1 MKAFFKNLVITIV
14 AVVLAAGVNAQ
25 SQNDYSKK
33 IAPGLLKQDFLVLRD
48 SLQSLHAGLYRY
60 KTESEM
66 NALFDRSYQQ
76 LDHPMTEAD
85 FFAIVS
91 TLVSS
96 IEDGHTE
103 CFLPQDRIKA
113 IIAGVKIF
121 PIQPKYIGDKAYVP
135 CDTKEFPA
143 GTEIVKIDDKPVN
156 EIRKQL
162 FSLLSSDGS
171 IETEKYV
178 KINDG
183 HDPFSYLY
191 FVVYG
196 EKADFKIT
204 YKTSTG
210 ALAEKSLRADLF
222 QKMECAPERP
232 VINQYLSLEYK
243 PGGIAVMTLKT
254 FANEYLERTKEN
266 FENFLAASFKELKEK
281 KITKLIIDLRENGG
295 GEDTNGLLLYR
306 YLTDK
311 PFQYYA
317 SLNSTR
323 HVITD
328 HPNLAIQQPET
339 NNFTG
344 KVEFLTG
351 GKSFSG
357 AAEFSAIARTNSR
370 GTFIGEETAGGY
382 YGNTSGSKIA
392 LILPNTRI
400 RVNIPL
406 TKYVMA
412 VKKAKYNDRGIIP
425 DYPIVPTIQDY
436 LDHKDVQMNFALEL
450 INKKINPSP
459 GCLRMPMRVA
469 LDY

>member
-1 MKAFFKNLVITIV
+1 MKAFLKNLCMTLTLVLSIV
-14 AVVLAAGVNAQ
+14 AARGQ

-33 IAPGLLKQDFLVLRD
+33 IPPELLKQDFKVLRD
-48 SLQSLHAGLYRY
+48 SLQGLHAGLYRY
-60 KTESEM
+60 KTEAEM
-66 NALFDRSYQQ
+66 NAMFDWCDKQ
-76 LDHPMTEAD
+76 LDHPMTGPD
-85 FFAIVS
+85 FFVIVS
-91 TLVSS
+91 RLVSS

-103 CFLPQDRIKA
+103 CFLSQDMIKA
-113 IIAGVKIF
+113 IIAGVRIF

-135 CDTKEFPA
+135 CDTKEFRA

-191 FVVYG
+191 YVVYG
-196 EKADFKIT
+196 EKAGFKIT
-204 YKTSTG
+204 YKTSSG
-210 ALAEKSLRADLF
+210 ELAEKQLSADYF
-222 QKMECAPERP
+222 PNMECVP
-232 VINQYLSLEYK
+232 VRATVNQYLSLEYK
-243 PGGIAVMTLKT
+243 SNGVAVMTLKT

-266 FENFLAASFKELKEK
+266 FENFLAASFKELKDK
-281 KITKLIIDLRENGG
+281 KITKLVIDLRENGG

-311 PFQYYA
+311 PFQYYS
-317 SLNSTR
+317 SLNSTK

-328 HPNLAIQQPET
+328 HPNLATQQPED
-339 NNFTG
+339 NNFTD
-344 KVEFLTG
+344 KVEFLIG

-357 AAEFSAIARTNSR
+357 AAEFSSIARTNSR
-370 GTFIGEETAGGY
+370 GIFIGEETAGGY
-382 YGNTSGSKIA
+382 YGNTSGSKFA
-392 LILPNTRI
+392 LVLPNTKI

-412 VKKAKYNDRGIIP
+412 VKKVKFKDRGIIP
-425 DYPIVPTIQDY
+425 DYTIVPAINDY
-436 LDHKDVQMNFALEL
+436 LQQKDTQMDFALKL
-450 INKKINPSP
+450 INK
-459 GCLRMPMRVA
+459 
-469 LDY
+469 

>member
-1 MKAFFKNLVITIV
+1 MSASV
-14 AVVLAAGVNAQ
+14 AGAYCQAQ
-25 SQNDYSKK
+25 NNYAKK
-33 IAPGLLKQDFLVLRD
+33 VPVELLKQDFQVLRD
-48 SLQSLHAGLYRY
+48 SLQNLHAGLYRY
-60 KTESEM
+60 KTEGEM
-66 NALFDRSYQQ
+66 NAMFDSCYQQ
-76 LDHPMTEAD
+76 LDHPMTGTD
-85 FFAIVS
+85 FFSIVS
-91 TLVSS
+91 SLVSS

-103 CFLPQDRIKA
+103 CFLPQDMIKA
-113 IIAGVKIF
+113 IIANVKVF

-135 CDTKEFPA
+135 CDTRLFPA

-156 EIRKQL
+156 EIRKHL
-162 FSLLSSDGS
+162 FRLLSSDGS

-191 FVVYG
+191 YVVYG

-204 YKTSTG
+204 YKTSSG
-210 ALAEKSLRADLF
+210 ALADKALPADYF
-222 QKMECAPERP
+222 PKMECAPATAI
-232 VINQYLSLEYK
+232 VNQYLSLVYK
-243 PGGIAVMTLKT
+243 PEGVAVMTLKT

-306 YLTDK
+306 YLADK
-311 PFQYYA
+311 PFQYYE
-317 SLNSTR
+317 SLNSTK

-328 HPNLAIQQPET
+328 HPNLATQQPED

-344 KVEFLTG
+344 KVEFLIG

-357 AAEFSAIARTNSR
+357 AAEFSSVARSNSR
-370 GTFIGEETAGGY
+370 GLFIGEETAGGY

-392 LILPNTRI
+392 LVLPNTKI

-412 VKKAKYNDRGIIP
+412 VRKVKYKNRGIIP
-425 DYPIVPTIQDY
+425 DYTIVPTIRDY
-436 LDHKDVQMNFALEL
+436 LDHKDAQMDFALQL
-450 INKKINPSP
+450 VNKKP
-459 GCLRMPMRVA
+459 
-469 LDY
+469 

>member
-1 MKAFFKNLVITIV
+1 MKAYLRNLFITLILAIQIT
-14 AVVLAAGVNAQ
+14 AVYSQ
-25 SQNDYSKK
+25 SQTDYTKK
-33 IAPGLLKQDFLVLRD
+33 IAPELLKKDFKTLRD

-60 KTESEM
+60 KSEAEM
-66 NALFDRSYQQ
+66 NEMFDRCYQK
-76 LDHPMTEAD
+76 LDYPMTEID

-91 TLVSS
+91 GLASS

-103 CFLPQDRIKA
+103 CFLPQDMIQA
-113 IIAGVKIF
+113 IIANVKVF

-143 GTEIVKIDDKPVN
+143 GTEIVKIDDQPVN
-156 EIRKQL
+156 EIRTSL
-162 FSLLSSDGS
+162 FRLLSSDGS

-196 EKADFKIT
+196 EKVDFRIT
-204 YKTSTG
+204 YKTTSG
-210 ALAEKSLRADLF
+210 KLAEKQLPAEYFPR
-222 QKMECAPERP
+222 MECGP
-232 VINQYLSLEYK
+232 VRTSINQYLSLEYRSK
-243 PGGIAVMTLKT
+243 GVAVMTLKT

-266 FENFLAASFKELKEK
+266 FEKFLAASFKELRDK
-281 KITKLIIDLRENGG
+281 KINKLIIDLRENGG

-306 YLTDK
+306 YLSDK
-311 PFQYYA
+311 PFQYYS
-317 SLNSTR
+317 SLNTTK
-323 HVITD
+323 HTIID
-328 HPNLAIQQPET
+328 HPNLAVQQPED

-344 KVEFLTG
+344 KVEFLIG

-357 AAEFSAIARTNSR
+357 AAEFSSIARTNSR
-370 GTFIGEETAGGY
+370 GLFIGEETAGGY
-382 YGNTSGSKIA
+382 YGNSSGSKFA

-412 VKKAKYNDRGIIP
+412 VKKVKYKDRGVLPDYTIIP
-425 DYPIVPTIQDY
+425 TINDY
-436 LDHKDVQMNFALEL
+436 LQHMDVQMDYALKL
-450 INKKINPSP
+450 LK
-459 GCLRMPMRVA
+459 
-469 LDY
+469 

>member
-1 MKAFFKNLVITIV
+1 MKAILKIISITLILYITV
-14 AVVLAAGVNAQ
+14 AVTYCQA
-25 SQNDYSKK
+25 QNDYAKK
-33 IAPGLLKQDFLVLRD
+33 IPPELLKQDFRVLRD
-48 SLQSLHAGLYRY
+48 SLQNLHAGLYRY
-60 KTESEM
+60 KTEGEM
-66 NALFDRSYQQ
+66 NALFDRCYQH
-76 LDHPMTEAD
+76 LDHPMTETD

-91 TLVSS
+91 SLVSS

-103 CFLPQDRIKA
+103 CFLPQDMIKA
-113 IIAGVKIF
+113 IIGGVKIF
-121 PIQPKYIGDKAYVP
+121 PIQPKYIGEKAYVP
-135 CDTKEFPA
+135 CGTKEFAA

-210 ALAEKSLRADLF
+210 GLAEKTLPANF
-222 QKMECAPERP
+222 FPKMECAPVRP
-232 VINQYLSLEYK
+232 VINQYLTLEYK
-243 PGGIAVMTLKT
+243 PDGVAVMTLKT
-254 FANEYLERTKEN
+254 FANEYLEKTKEN

-281 KITKLIIDLRENGG
+281 KITKLIVDLRENGG

-306 YLTDK
+306 YLAGK
-311 PFQYYA
+311 PFRYYA
-317 SLNSTR
+317 SLNSTKQ
-323 HVITD
+323 VITD
-328 HPNLAIQQPET
+328 HPNLGIQQPEE
-339 NNFTG
+339 NNFAG
-344 KVEFLTG
+344 KVEFLIG

-357 AAEFSAIARTNSR
+357 AAEFSSIARTNSR
-370 GTFIGEETAGGY
+370 GVFIGEETAGGY

-392 LILPNTRI
+392 LILPNTKI

-412 VKKAKYNDRGIIP
+412 VKKAKYEARGIIP
-425 DYPIVPTIQDY
+425 DYTIVPTIQDY
-436 LDHKDVQMNFALEL
+436 LDRKDVQMNFALQL
-450 INKKINPSP
+450 VNKK
-459 GCLRMPMRVA
+459 
-469 LDY
+469 